1 MDNKHVIKMQLIHK
15 LVSHDMDVYEGEL
28 ENLVK
33 FANAK
38 GFASVYEYYL
48 SLSNEEL
55 TAIASDYFETE

>member
-1 MDNKHVIKMQLIHK
+1 
-15 LVSHDMDVYEGEL
+15 MDVYEGEL